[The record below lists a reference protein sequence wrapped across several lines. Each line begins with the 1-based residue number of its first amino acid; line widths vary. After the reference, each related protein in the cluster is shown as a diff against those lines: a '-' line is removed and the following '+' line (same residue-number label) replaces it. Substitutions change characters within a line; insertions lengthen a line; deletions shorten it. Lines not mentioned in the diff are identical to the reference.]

1 MLAPWPAV
9 EPAYRDAEV
18 EETFA
23 LLQDIIRAVRNIRSK
38 LGVAERKPLEV
49 VTSVPDERAA
59 ERLRRH
65 ERILKQ
71 LGYIERIEIGVGL
84 EKPAGSATDVVGQI
98 QVFVP
103 LKGVLDID
111 EERDRLQK
119 KIEQKEN
126 YVAGLLRKLSEPNFL
141 ERAPAQVVARE
152 KARCKEIEE
161 EVAKLRAS
169 LAELE
174 RVNGNARTR
183 TSNARV
189 NAASYPLALGIRRWP
204 LSFRAVSPWYSIP
217 SRLMSS
223 LGACFPNDITSL
235 HHAVEH
241 RLDGQAGESWSA
253 RAAGGRRRTVRL
265 PRCDVRSRR
274 RSSGRCGRRA

>member
-1 MLAPWPAV
+1 MPHLSEEAWQLLRTRMAEGDLDWPGGKEFPETIMLAPWPAV
-9 EPAYRDAEV
+9 EPEYRDLEA

-71 LGYIERIEIGVGL
+71 LGYLERIQIGVGL

-103 LKGVLDID
+103 LKGVLDIE

-141 ERAPAQVVARE
+141 QRAPAEVVARE
-152 KARCKEIEE
+152 KARCKELEE

-169 LAELE
+169 LEEL
-174 RVNGNARTR
+174 GN
-183 TSNARV
+183 
-189 NAASYPLALGIRRWP
+189 
-204 LSFRAVSPWYSIP
+204 
-217 SRLMSS
+217 
-223 LGACFPNDITSL
+223 
-235 HHAVEH
+235 E
-241 RLDGQAGESWSA
+241 
-253 RAAGGRRRTVRL
+253 
-265 PRCDVRSRR
+265 
-274 RSSGRCGRRA
+274 